1 MCFIIMCIKTIPLG
15 LQFGN
20 SFFFFL
26 QVFFKKE
33 ESSGFD
39 KLVHNIKIKDAEIL
53 FLNRT
58 AILL

>member
-1 MCFIIMCIKTIPLG
+1 MCIKTIPLG
-15 LQFGN
+15 LQFCN
-20 SFFFFL
+20 SSFFFL

-33 ESSGFD
+33 ESSEVDIF
-39 KLVHNIKIKDAEIL
+39 VYNIKIKDAELL